1 MEVILGIL
9 VWTIAHIQFV
19 KRLDELELK
28 NFPAKTKMLRG
39 VEIWR

>member
-9 VWTIAHIQFV
+9 IWTIAHIQFI

-28 NFPAKTKMLRG
+28 KLSCKNKN
-39 VEIWR
+39 VERC